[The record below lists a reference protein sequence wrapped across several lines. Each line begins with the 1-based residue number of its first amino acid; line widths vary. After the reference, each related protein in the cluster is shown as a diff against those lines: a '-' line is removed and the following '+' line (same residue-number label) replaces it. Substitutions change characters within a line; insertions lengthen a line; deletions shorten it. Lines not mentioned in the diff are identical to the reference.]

1 MRQGLAGQGI
11 ARLTLVLGAVMAT
24 GPLAIDM
31 YLPAL
36 PTIQAEFGVDA
47 ARVQH
52 TLSAYLL
59 GLAVGQLLFGPIADR
74 YGRKRPLQLGLGL
87 FALACVGCA
96 LASSIESFVALRVA
110 QALGGSSG
118 MVVIRAIIRDRF
130 NALQSAHVLSLMML
144 VMGVAPILAP
154 LAGGYLLLQGSWHAI
169 FWFLA
174 VFAALCGAAVHFYLE
189 ESHAPEKRSPS
200 LLHALG
206 GFGHVA
212 RDLRFI
218 GPVLVFV
225 SAFGCF
231 FAYLA
236 AAPFVYIQY
245 FGVAPQQFGW
255 YFGAGALGFISV
267 SQLNRRLISRWGPRR
282 VLGWGVR
289 LLSGAAFIL
298 LVCAATGFGGFPGV
312 FIPVFCFIASV
323 GLIASN
329 ASAVAMEP
337 FGARAGGA
345 SSLLG
350 ASQSLFGVLTS
361 AAVGWIPA
369 SGPVPMAV
377 VVAACAVTALA
388 AYTFLVR
395 KPLSGSRVP

>member
-1 MRQGLAGQGI
+1 MRQGLEGQGI
-11 ARLTLVLGAVMAT
+11 ARLTLVLGAVMAV

-36 PTIQAEFGVDA
+36 PTIQAEFAVSA

-74 YGRKRPLQLGLGL
+74 FGRKRPLQLGLGL
-87 FALACVGCA
+87 FAIACVGCA
-96 LASSIESFVALRVA
+96 LARSIESFVVLRVA

-144 VMGVAPILAP
+144 VMGIAPILAP
-154 LAGGYLLLQGSWHAI
+154 LAGGYLLLSGSWHVI

-174 VFAALCGAAVHFYLE
+174 VFAAACVAAVHFFLE
-189 ESHAPEKRSPS
+189 ESHAPEKRSPT

-212 RDLRFI
+212 RDVRFI

-236 AAPFVYIQY
+236 AAPFVFIQY
-245 FGVAPQQFGW
+245 FEVPAHQFGW
-255 YFGAGALGFISV
+255 YFGTNALGFITV

-289 LLSGAAFIL
+289 LLWTAAAT
-298 LVCAATGFGGFPGV
+298 LVVTALTGFGGFLGV
-312 FIPVFCFIASV
+312 LVPIFCFIASV

-337 FGARAGGA
+337 FGTRAGGA

-350 ASQSLFGVLTS
+350 SSQSLFGVLAS

-369 SGPVPMAV
+369 SGPVPMATIIG
-377 VVAACAVTALA
+377 ASASIALL
-388 AYTFLVR
+388 AYTFLV
-395 KPLSGSRVP
+395 KKS